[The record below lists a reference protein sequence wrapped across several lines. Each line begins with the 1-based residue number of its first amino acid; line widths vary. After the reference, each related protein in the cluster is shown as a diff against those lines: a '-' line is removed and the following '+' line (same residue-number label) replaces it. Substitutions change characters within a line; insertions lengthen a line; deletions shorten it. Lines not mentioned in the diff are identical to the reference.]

1 METQILEL
9 QLQTGEINYDDFEA
23 RFNELKKQ
31 QEEFQKQLEYATSI
45 KKDDKRFEILLQKI
59 EGMNA
64 SELIETLNKLGY
76 ALKKENN
83 DFSKAFE
90 NMGYRLLEQTRAGKR
105 ADVHYGIMRIFVS
118 YKREFPKTLL
128 EAFKPYYSDEMFK
141 VFIFSF
147 LSGIIGKEYQSEK

>member
-1 METQILEL
+1 MDAQTLEQ
-9 QLQTGEINYDDFEA
+9 QLQTGELNYDDFED

-31 QEEFQKQLEYATSI
+31 LKEFQEQLEYAADI
-45 KKDDKRFEILLQKI
+45 KKDEKKFQTLLQKVA
-59 EGMNA
+59 GKNA
-64 SELIETLNKLGY
+64 SEQIESLHGLGY
-76 ALKKENN
+76 ALKK
-83 DFSKAFE
+83 DLGDAFT

-118 YKREFPKTLL
+118 YNREFPKTLL

-147 LSGIIGKEYQSEK
+147 LSGIIGKEYQQEQ